1 MLNKEQ
7 MVKIQNQATLTID
20 QLANMRQYVRD
31 NCRDEMWKDVL
42 LSEMESVRMRLEI
55 INRESRDFLVDAKA
69 S

>member
-55 INRESRDFLVDAKA
+55 INRESRDLLVDTKA

>member
-42 LSEMESVRMRLEI
+42 LSDMESVRKRLEI
-55 INRESRDFLVDAKA
+55 INRESRDLLVDTKA

>member
-7 MVKIQNQATLTID
+7 MVKIQNQATLTIN
-20 QLANMRQYVRD
+20 QLANMRQYVLD

-42 LSEMESVRMRLEI
+42 LSEMESARMRLEI
-55 INRESRDFLVDAKA
+55 INRESRDLLVDTKA